1 MISLLKG
8 IIAKKSPEEVIIDVG
23 GVGYGVLVPSS
34 TYFQL
39 PEFGNSVELHI
50 YTHMKENTL
59 ELFGFLSGEEKEV
72 FKILLVVSGI
82 GPRASVNILSHI
94 SPHDLVA
101 EISSGNLAKKKIP
114 GIGPKLAARITT
126 ELKDKIKLLEIKT
139 PVGTVKSGDNDLDDV
154 ISVLSNLGYR
164 PNEIDENLHNIK
176 ELINDSS
183 NIEEVIK
190 ESLKIMKQV

>member
-8 IIAKKSPEEVIIDVG
+8 TIAKKTPEEVVVEVG

-34 TYFQL
+34 TYYQL

-59 ELFGFLSGEEKEV
+59 ELFGFLSSDEKEV
-72 FKILLVVSGI
+72 FKMLLNVSGI
-82 GPRASVNILSHI
+82 GPRASINILSNI
-94 SPHDLVA
+94 SPAELTAGIYSGDL
-101 EISSGNLAKKKIP
+101 SKKKIP

-126 ELKDKIKLLEIKT
+126 ELKDKVKLLDIAR
-139 PVGTVKSGDNDLDDV
+139 PVSSGDSDLDDV

-164 PNEIDENLHNIK
+164 QNEIDENLQTIK
-176 ELINDSS
+176 ELIINNAS
-183 NIEEVIK
+183 IEDVIK

>member
-8 IIAKKSPEEVIIDVG
+8 TIAKKTPEEVVVEVG

-34 TYFQL
+34 TYYQL

-59 ELFGFLSGEEKEV
+59 ELFGFLSSDEKEV
-72 FKILLVVSGI
+72 FKMLLNVSGI
-82 GPRASVNILSHI
+82 GPRASINILSNI
-94 SPHDLVA
+94 SPA
-101 EISSGNLAKKKIP
+101 ELTAGISSGDLSKKKIP

-126 ELKDKIKLLEIKT
+126 ELKDKVKLLDIAR
-139 PVGTVKSGDNDLDDV
+139 PVSSGDSDLDDV

-164 PNEIDENLHNIK
+164 QNEIDENLQTIK
-176 ELINDSS
+176 ELIINNAS
-183 NIEEVIK
+183 IEDVIK